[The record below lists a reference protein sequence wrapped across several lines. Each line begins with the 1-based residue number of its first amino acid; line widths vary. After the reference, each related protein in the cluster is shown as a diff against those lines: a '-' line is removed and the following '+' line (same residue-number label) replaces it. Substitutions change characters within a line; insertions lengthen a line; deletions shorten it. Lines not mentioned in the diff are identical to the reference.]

1 VRALQDDPF
10 LEDVGVVVFDEFHE
24 RNLDTDLALALVRK
38 VQLEARRDLKIVVMS
53 ATLDTTEVSRFLG
66 NCPIVESEGRL
77 FPVDVR
83 WMPIDERRPIHEGLA
98 LGVAQAVEATSG
110 DVLAFL
116 PGVGEIRRSREA
128 LEPLARRKNL
138 LVVELFGDLP
148 MEDQDAAL
156 RRSERRR
163 IVLATNVAET
173 SVTVEGVTAVVD
185 SGLARVLRFDPSVGL
200 DRLELGRIARASA
213 EQRAGRAG
221 RLAPGWCLR
230 LWSQAEDRSLRERE
244 DPELRRVDLAGA
256 VLQLRAFGET
266 DVRAFPWF
274 EPPAEAAQRRAEDLL
289 ALLGAVDARGLT
301 SIGRVMAGI
310 PAHPRIARLLLEG
323 GRLGCAREAALAGAL
338 LAERDPFRRERTRVA
353 TRRTDSDTLERVLAL
368 EAFEARGQRSSAIG
382 DLNVGAAEFVLRAA
396 RDLERHAGRSGGRD
410 RPPGDE
416 HAFLHALLAAYPD
429 RLARR
434 RGKEDRRAVMVGGR
448 GVILGEESGVDSEL
462 FLCLDVDA
470 GRRGERAE
478 GLVRQASRV
487 DREWLADDRIRTETR
502 VEFDPGRETVV
513 AARAIR
519 YGDLVLEEVATALP
533 EGDEVARVLAEAASL
548 ELERALPLREN
559 ATTAFLSRLRSL
571 REWMPE
577 LALPSFDDVELRA
590 LLPELCAGSRSFQD
604 LRKLP
609 LAEILMGRLDHAA
622 RRGLRSGVARHGSS
636 GHECLG

>member
-1 VRALQDDPF
+1 V
-10 LEDVGVVVFDEFHE
+10 
-24 RNLDTDLALALVRK
+24 
-38 VQLEARRDLKIVVMS
+38 
-53 ATLDTTEVSRFLG
+53 AT
-66 NCPIVESEGRL
+66 
-77 FPVDVR
+77 
-83 WMPIDERRPIHEGLA
+83 
-98 LGVAQAVEATSG
+98 
-110 DVLAFL
+110 
-116 PGVGEIRRSREA
+116 
-128 LEPLARRKNL
+128 
-138 LVVELFGDLP
+138 
-148 MEDQDAAL
+148 
-156 RRSERRR
+156 
-163 IVLATNVAET
+163 
-173 SVTVEGVTAVVD
+173 
-185 SGLARVLRFDPSVGL
+185 
-200 DRLELGRIARASA
+200 
-213 EQRAGRAG
+213 
-221 RLAPGWCLR
+221 
-230 LWSQAEDRSLRERE
+230 
-244 DPELRRVDLAGA
+244 DLAGA

-622 RRGLRSGVARHGSS
+622 RRALEREAPETMQVPSGSWIRLVYEPGKPPVLAARIQELFGMADTPRIAGGRVKVLLHLLAPNYRPQQVTEDLASFWNGAYVEVRKELRRRYPRHSWP
-636 GHECLG
+636 EDPWRATPERRPRPRQK